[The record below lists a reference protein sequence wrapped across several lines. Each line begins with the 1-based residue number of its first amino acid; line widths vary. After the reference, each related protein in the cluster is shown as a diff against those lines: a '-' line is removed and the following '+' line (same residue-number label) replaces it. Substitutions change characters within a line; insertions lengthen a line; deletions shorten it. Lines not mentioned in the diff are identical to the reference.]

1 MKEYSNGFERPVNMN
16 GHTVQ
21 ADLDVSD
28 GADPNYFVSQLAA
41 EVFGADTKFVGQQ
54 FHFHAGSEHTIDDER
69 YDLEMHTVHYPEE
82 TKEGF
87 FAAALGIV
95 FSADEEKVTA
105 KLSWAEERIIDTF
118 FDSLQFDDES
128 LENAGPTVDMITYG
142 NLMMMVDFNNRWSY
156 HGSVTTPP
164 CATSVYWNV
173 LQTIY
178 PVKAEHLALFKGQLD
193 KVEGLK
199 AAGNWREIQDTT
211 PEHAVMVI
219 NQNKNKG
226 LVAGPLS
233 WLMNMLQKI
242 QNMVTKNK

>member
-41 EVFGADTKFVGQQ
+41 EVFEADTKFVGQQ

-82 TKEGF
+82 TKNGF
-87 FAAALGIV
+87 LAAALGIV

-118 FDSLQFDDES
+118 FDSLQFDDEGA
-128 LENAGPTVDMITYG
+128 ENDGPIVDMITYG

-193 KVEGLK
+193 KVDGLK
-199 AAGNWREIQDTT
+199 AAGNWREIQETT
-211 PEHAVMVI
+211 EEHAVMVI